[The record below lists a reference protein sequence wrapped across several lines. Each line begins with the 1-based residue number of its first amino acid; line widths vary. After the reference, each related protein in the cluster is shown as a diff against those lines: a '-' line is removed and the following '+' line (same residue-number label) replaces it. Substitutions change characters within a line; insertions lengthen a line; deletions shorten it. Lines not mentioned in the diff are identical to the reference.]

1 MKKYRRS
8 RDDGRFALT
17 TLQNPNLEV
26 RSLPQLIAAAQNLVA
41 EQEAAWKAGRTAA
54 DVPLSADAPPPAE
67 EQATPADDAPAE
79 APPIVAES
87 LATDATPRQSPAPA
101 PETSPIPA
109 APPAPQPRP
118 PRKTLVRQSPRSSRK
133 KAAKGQPRPRAPRR
147 ELTALERHERK
158 CVICANPYRDTIE
171 SYFLHWY
178 PPHRIA
184 EEFDIPEVRYIYRH
198 AHATGLMQHRR
209 KTMRDSLEYIVERAC
224 DVVPTADAV
233 IRAVQACSRIN
244 AQGEWVDPPK
254 QVIFSSDVQRHV
266 SPEGQRRASS
276 DVQRR
281 SANGPAPL
289 ELPENLPK
297 LPPAIDVQPA
307 ISNRHTPRLENVVCH
322 SKQTTAP
329 VSNRHFFTGLAR
341 KIRAFRDA

>member
-54 DVPLSADAPPPAE
+54 EAPLSTDVQPPADE
-67 EQATPADDAPAE
+67 EATPADTAPAE
-79 APPIVAES
+79 PPPIVAES
-87 LATDATPRQSPAPA
+87 LATDATPPQNPAPT
-101 PETSPIPA
+101 PEASLAPA

-118 PRKTLVRQSPRSSRK
+118 HRKTLVRRSPRSSRK
-133 KAAKGQPRPRAPRR
+133 KAAHAQPRPRAPRR
-147 ELTALERHERK
+147 KLTALERHERK

-184 EEFDIPEVRYIYRH
+184 EEFRIPEVRYIYRH

-209 KTMRDSLEYIVERAC
+209 KTMRDSLEYIVERAR
-224 DVVPTADAV
+224 DVIPTADAV

-254 QVIFSSDVQRHV
+254 QVIFSSDVQR
-266 SPEGQRRASS
+266 RAS

-341 KIRAFRDA
+341 KIRAFLNA

>member
-1 MKKYRRS
+1 MSRYRPTPR
-8 RDDGRFALT
+8 RPRK
-17 TLQNPNLEV
+17 NKP
-26 RSLPQLIAAAQNLVA
+26 LPQ
-41 EQEAAWKAGRTAA
+41 TTH
-54 DVPLSADAPPPAE
+54 PPKR
-67 EQATPADDAPAE
+67 
-79 APPIVAES
+79 
-87 LATDATPRQSPAPA
+87 RQSSQNHSQLTPLRGKA
-101 PETSPIPA
+101 
-109 APPAPQPRP
+109 PRP

-133 KAAKGQPRPRAPRR
+133 KAAHGQPRPRAPRR

-209 KTMRDSLEYIVERAC
+209 KTMRDSLEYIVERAR

-254 QVIFSSDVQRHV
+254 QVIFSSDV
-266 SPEGQRRASS
+266 QRRASS

-329 VSNRHFFTGLAR
+329 VSNRHF
-341 KIRAFRDA
+341 

>member
-26 RSLPQLIAAAQNLVA
+26 RSLPQLIAAAQNLIA
-41 EQEAAWKAGRTAA
+41 EQEACPPEPHGKRTGP
-54 DVPLSADAPPPAE
+54 PLKPRHRPSPSRPRKTKPFPQTTHPPK
-67 EQATPADDAPAE
+67 
-79 APPIVAES
+79 
-87 LATDATPRQSPAPA
+87 LRQSSQNHSQLTPLRRKAAAPA
-101 PETSPIPA
+101 PESSPVPA
-109 APPAPQPRP
+109 APSAPQPRP

-133 KAAKGQPRPRAPRR
+133 KAAHGQPRPRAPRR

-209 KTMRDSLEYIVERAC
+209 KTMRDSLEYIVERAR

-254 QVIFSSDVQRHV
+254 QVILFV
-266 SPEGQRRASS
+266 RRATA
-276 DVQRR
+276 RLFR
-281 SANGPAPL
+281 CPAALRERPR
-289 ELPENLPK
+289 
-297 LPPAIDVQPA
+297 A
-307 ISNRHTPRLENVVCH
+307 SRTP
-322 SKQTTAP
+322 
-329 VSNRHFFTGLAR
+329 
-341 KIRAFRDA
+341 